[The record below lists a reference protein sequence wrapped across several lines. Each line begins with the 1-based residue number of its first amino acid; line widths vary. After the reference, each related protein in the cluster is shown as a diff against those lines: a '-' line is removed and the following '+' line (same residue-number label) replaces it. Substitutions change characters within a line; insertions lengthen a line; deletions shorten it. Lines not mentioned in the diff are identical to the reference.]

1 MKRLT
6 NKKKVIVI
14 SAAVIVLA
22 VAIPVSVNNIR
33 RYVQYADSFGSD
45 TMQEAVERDL
55 STHGLENI
63 LRVEYP
69 RKALEYKYG
78 KKWWE
83 IDEFLEYEEYIMAD
97 IKKYGR
103 TSEFRNIEIA
113 SAKKITNMSIF
124 EENSEYEEIY
134 DAGLKVEAGF
144 NLRVNYEVRKRYDYD
159 VNGDDVATAG
169 PGELIYEPVGEWSEW
184 DVYLDQTYVAYKIA
198 GKWYCRYRGE

>member
-113 SAKKITNMSIF
+113 SAKKSQI
-124 EENSEYEEIY
+124 
-134 DAGLKVEAGF
+134 
-144 NLRVNYEVRKRYDYD
+144 
-159 VNGDDVATAG
+159 
-169 PGELIYEPVGEWSEW
+169 
-184 DVYLDQTYVAYKIA
+184 
-198 GKWYCRYRGE
+198 

>member
-6 NKKKVIVI
+6 KKKRII
-14 SAAVIVLA
+14 IILAAVIVLA
-22 VAIPVSVNNIR
+22 VAIPVSVKNIR
-33 RYVQYADSFGSD
+33 RYVQYADSFGCD

-83 IDEFLEYEEYIMAD
+83 SDEFLEYEEYIMAD

-113 SAKKITNMSIF
+113 SAKKITSMSFF
-124 EENSEYEEIY
+124 EDDLEYEEIY

-144 NLRVNYEVRKRYDYD
+144 DLRVNYEVRKRYDYD
-159 VNGDDVATAG
+159 VNGEDVATDG
-169 PGELIYEPVGEWSEW
+169 SGELIYEPVGEDRKS
-184 DVYLDQTYVAYKIA
+184 VV
-198 GKWYCRYRGE
+198 

>member
-6 NKKKVIVI
+6 KKKRII
-14 SAAVIVLA
+14 IILAAVIVLA
-22 VAIPVSVNNIR
+22 VAIPVSVKNIR
-33 RYVQYADSFGSD
+33 RYVQYADSFGCD

-83 IDEFLEYEEYIMAD
+83 SDEFLEYEEYIMAD

-113 SAKKITNMSIF
+113 SAKKITSMSFF
-124 EENSEYEEIY
+124 EDDLEYEEIY

-144 NLRVNYEVRKRYDYD
+144 DLRVNYEVRKRYDYD
-159 VNGDDVATAG
+159 VNGEDVATDG
-169 PGELIYEPVGEWSEW
+169 SGELIYEPVGEWSEW
-184 DVYLDQTYVAYKIA
+184 DDYYNQTYVAYKIA
-198 GKWYCRYRGE
+198 GKWYCRYCGE